1 MGDGAMTT
9 GVSGWQV
16 RRSAHRRVIPLFR
29 ACHLQP
35 TLAVTAITA
44 TLAASAGR
52 GAGTLAVAVAVLA
65 GQLSVGWSNDFVDR
79 GRDARA
85 GRVDKPIVAGE
96 VTARAVAIAAAIAF
110 AAVVPLSLLSGWRA
124 AAVHVA
130 AVGVA
135 WLYNI
140 WLKATAVSV
149 IAFAVAFGAL
159 PAFVTFG
166 LPGHP
171 APPLWAVGSAAALG
185 AGAHLINALPD
196 LEEDQ
201 QVGVRGLPHRLG
213 ALPSVA
219 CGTALI
225 AVATLVLLFAP
236 AGRPGGVAIALA
248 VPALLAVIAVAVLVA
263 RDRLRSAWTFVLVA
277 AGAAAL
283 VLVAQGN
290 QLQ

>member
-1 MGDGAMTT
+1 MTT

-16 RRSAHRRVIPLFR
+16 RGSARRQVIPLVR

-52 GAGTLAVAVAVLA
+52 SAAGTLAVAAAVLA

-79 GRDARA
+79 DRDVRA

-96 VTARAVAIAAAIAF
+96 VSAMTVAIAAAAAL

-130 AVGVA
+130 AVAVA
-135 WLYNI
+135 WLYNL
-140 WLKATAVSV
+140 WLKATVLSV
-149 IAFAVAFGAL
+149 VAFAAAFGAL
-159 PAFVTFG
+159 PAFVTLG

-171 APPLWAVGSAAALG
+171 APPAWAVVSAATLG
-185 AGAHLINALPD
+185 AGAHFVNALPD
-196 LEEDQ
+196 LEDDRRL
-201 QVGVRGLPHRLG
+201 GVNGLPHRLG
-213 ALPSVA
+213 IVPSVV

-236 AGRPGGVAIALA
+236 EGRPSGLAIALA
-248 VPALLAVIAVAVLVA
+248 VPALLSVTAVAILVA
-263 RDRLRSAWTFVLVA
+263 RNQLRSAWTFVLIA

-283 VLVAQGN
+283 VLVVQGN
-290 QLQ
+290 QLA